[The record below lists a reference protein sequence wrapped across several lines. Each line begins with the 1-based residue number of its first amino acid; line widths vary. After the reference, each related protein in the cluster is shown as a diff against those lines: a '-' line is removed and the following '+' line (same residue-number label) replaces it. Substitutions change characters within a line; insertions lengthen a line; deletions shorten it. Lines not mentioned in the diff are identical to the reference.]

1 MILLHSLLGIYPCL
15 QSYNSWDYS
24 ELDPER
30 FRREEL
36 ILQRKRLLKSKVPL
50 VDLGPRGPATSSLS
64 SSWGRAGIEVLGPG
78 SLSCSP
84 HLRPLNGHQKTE
96 MRMFGV

>member
-1 MILLHSLLGIYPCL
+1 MEVFTIRLHSLLGIYPCL

-50 VDLGPRGPATSSLS
+50 VDFSPLWPCHTQPYPVEAGQGLS
-64 SSWGRAGIEVLGPG
+64 IEVVGPG
-78 SLSCSP
+78 SL
-84 HLRPLNGHQKTE
+84 
-96 MRMFGV
+96 